1 MNQTQPEDWW
11 LRLLD
16 HHNAVPVAGMIVGV
30 IAIVCA
36 TIVAIALPKLLLA
49 HRQRMAMID
58 RGMHPD
64 GYIEEIEE
72 AGAAGAP
79 PGAPGMPSIPPRVG
93 NT

>member
-1 MNQTQPEDWW
+1 MNQTAPDDWL

-16 HHNAVPVAGMIVGV
+16 HHNAIPVAGMIVGV

-36 TIVAIALPKLLLA
+36 TIVVISIPKILLA

-64 GYIEEIEE
+64 GFIEEIDET
-72 AGAAGAP
+72 GPAAGAP
-79 PGAPGMPSIPPRVG
+79 GVPPRPV
-93 NT
+93 NPTS